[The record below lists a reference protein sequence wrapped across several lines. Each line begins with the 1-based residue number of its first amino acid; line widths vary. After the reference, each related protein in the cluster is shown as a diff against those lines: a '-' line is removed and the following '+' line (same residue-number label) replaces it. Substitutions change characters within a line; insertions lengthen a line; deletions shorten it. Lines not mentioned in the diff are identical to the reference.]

1 MSCSSKLCVLL
12 ELKWGPQGT
21 SHVASRKSGLVSSC
35 KRHLGISLESLQYS
49 GVSSRVEAGNSGFLS
64 SCGRDLRVPTEF
76 QRDCRCQCG
85 LGLGLGKASPWGFIL
100 MGWTLRP
107 TSLCPG
113 AEGGQESRGVGRFAD
128 TPGGEFPFPRF
139 PCFPLP
145 ASAIS
150 SASALCCRADSG
162 VACSSRDWGLLH
174 CGASDTLGVSAKR
187 SLPLCC
193 TCDHMS

>member
-76 QRDCRCQCG
+76 QRGVRRPLELRIGTLLSSRVVKGVSG
-85 LGLGLGKASPWGFIL
+85 LLWSF
-100 MGWTLRP
+100 
-107 TSLCPG
+107 G
-113 AEGGQESRGVGRFAD
+113 AGGVGLF
-128 TPGGEFPFPRF
+128 
-139 PCFPLP
+139 
-145 ASAIS
+145 
-150 SASALCCRADSG
+150 
-162 VACSSRDWGLLH
+162 
-174 CGASDTLGVSAKR
+174 
-187 SLPLCC
+187 
-193 TCDHMS
+193 